1 MKKWI
6 IWIIVIVVIAVI
18 VAGVVHMKKKA
29 QMIMGQFNAVKSVE
43 VEKGEIV
50 IKLEETGEIQPIREI
65 DIKTKIGGK
74 VTKFFVDENDY
85 VKTGDIIA
93 YIEPTYEQSAQITN
107 IKNNLRS
114 AEIRLKRAEE
124 DVQNSRSLFKKNF
137 ISQREL
143 DDAEDEYIQAN
154 LEHDKWVE
162 QNQLIEDIE
171 TEGTIAKV
179 VATASGTVIDKLVEE
194 GEMVRSD
201 IGSYSEGTVI
211 VKLADLT
218 NMIVSSS
225 INEVDIAK
233 IHKDQD
239 VSIQV
244 DAFPY
249 KNYEGKITKISATA
263 QESNNVK
270 VFDIEITILDSDDHL
285 KPGMTANVTIIGET
299 KSDIVTIPIRAIF
312 NNDEGNDIVYKVVND
327 TIAGEVVVK
336 TGINDFQKVE
346 IISGLEEGDR
356 ISLSAPP
363 SMDEDEEVH
372 FE

>member
-6 IWIIVIVVIAVI
+6 IWIIVIAVL
-18 VAGVVHMKKKA
+18 VTAGVLLKKKKGNIA
-29 QMIMGQFNAVKSVE
+29 PISKTVKSIK

-85 VKTGDIIA
+85 VHAGDVIA

-114 AEIRLKRAEE
+114 AEIRLRRAEE
-124 DVQNSRSLFKKNF
+124 DVNNSRELFGKNY
-137 ISQREL
+137 ISQYEL
-143 DDAEDEYIQAN
+143 DQAEDEYTTAK
-154 LEHDKWVE
+154 LDYDKWVE

-179 VATASGTVIDKLVEE
+179 VATASGTVIQKMVEE

-201 IGSYSEGTVI
+201 IGSYSEGTVV

-225 INEVDIAK
+225 INEVDISK

-239 VSIQV
+239 VTIQV

-249 KNYEGKITKISATA
+249 KSYEGKITKIAATA
-263 QESNNVK
+263 VESNNVK
-270 VFDIEITILDSDDHL
+270 VFDIEISILNSDEHL
-285 KPGMTANVTIIGET
+285 KPGMTANITIIGET
-299 KSDIVTIPIRAIF
+299 RSDILTIPIRAIF
-312 NNDEGNDIVYKVVND
+312 NDEDGNDIVYKVEND
-327 TIAGEVVVK
+327 TISANVMVK

-346 IISGLEEGDR
+346 IISGLEEGDQ

-363 SMDEDEEVH
+363 TNGEDELNINID
-372 FE
+372 

>member
-6 IWIIVIVVIAVI
+6 IWIVVIAVI
-18 VAGVVHMKKKA
+18 VVAVMALKKKGTNNLP
-29 QMIMGQFNAVKSVE
+29 IDNTVKSIE

-85 VKTGDIIA
+85 VKAGDVIA
-93 YIEPTYEQSAQITN
+93 HIEPTYEQSAQITN

-124 DVQNSRSLFKKNF
+124 DVQNSRGLFEKNY

-143 DDAEDEYIQAN
+143 DDAEDEFIQAN
-154 LEHDKWVE
+154 LDHDKWVE

-179 VATASGTVIDKLVEE
+179 VATASGTVIDKLVEV

-233 IHKDQD
+233 IHKDQE

-249 KNYEGKITKISATA
+249 KSYKGRITKISASA
-263 QESNNVK
+263 VESNNVK
-270 VFDIEITILDSDDHL
+270 VFDIEISILDSDDHL

-312 NNDEGNDIVYKVVND
+312 NNTDGQDIVYKVESD
-327 TIAGEVVVK
+327 TISGEVIVK

-346 IISGLEEGDR
+346 IISGLEVGDK

-363 SMDEDEEVH
+363 KPEDEEEVRLD
-372 FE
+372 